1 MIPEETIQQVCV
13 AIEAETH
20 TITWEEAPL
29 QVRLASI
36 RRCIEKWT
44 GESQEP
50 EAAKKTKQRKPR
62 GPNKAKE
69 TKKPLTQHAGI
80 SAHHLGPSDTF

>member
-1 MIPEETIQQVCV
+1 MTIDEVCV
-13 AIEAETH
+13 LIEAETH

-50 EAAKKTKQRKPR
+50 EAARKTRQRKPR
-62 GPNKAKE
+62 GPNKPKQS
-69 TKKPLTQHAGI
+69 PLTKHAGATGQ
-80 SAHHLGPSDTF
+80 SEPSDEA